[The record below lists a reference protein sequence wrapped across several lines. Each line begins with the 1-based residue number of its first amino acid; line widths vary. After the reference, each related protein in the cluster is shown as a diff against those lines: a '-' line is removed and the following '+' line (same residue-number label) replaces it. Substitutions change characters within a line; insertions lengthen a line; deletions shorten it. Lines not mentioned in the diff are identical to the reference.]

1 MNILHSQPIR
11 ALVSLGWSNEKSEQ
25 LLAAPHYPSSPRT
38 ALPAVSARSP
48 LHTQPGLKPL
58 FGEQAPA
65 RTTPGYFILWTRSFE
80 LELGSERLTSLL
92 EWGRRL
98 VGETD

>member
-1 MNILHSQPIR
+1 MRSQNSSWLP
-11 ALVSLGWSNEKSEQ
+11 LTT
-25 LLAAPHYPSSPRT
+25 PPSPCT

-48 LHTQPGLKPL
+48 LHAQPGLKPL

-65 RTTPGYFILWTRSFE
+65 RPTPGYFILWTRSFE

>member
-1 MNILHSQPIR
+1 MRSQNSSWLP
-11 ALVSLGWSNEKSEQ
+11 LTT
-25 LLAAPHYPSSPRT
+25 PPSPRT

-48 LHTQPGLKPL
+48 LHAQPGLKPL

-65 RTTPGYFILWTRSFE
+65 PAQPTPGYFILWTRSFE